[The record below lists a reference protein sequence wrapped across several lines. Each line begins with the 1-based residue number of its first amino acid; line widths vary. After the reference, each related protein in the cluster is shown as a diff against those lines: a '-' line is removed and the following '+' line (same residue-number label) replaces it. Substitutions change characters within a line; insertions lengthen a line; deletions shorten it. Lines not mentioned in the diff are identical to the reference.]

1 MRKTSKPM
9 LTDTILNLIKNV
21 LISTDASIT
30 VYLVLIIGSPQEQFL
45 IIGSPQEQFLIN
57 GSLQGVFFV
66 IGLPQR
72 MFLGLPSA
80 ASYTSCAHCQ
90 DCQNTGI

>member
-30 VYLVLIIGSPQEQFL
+30 VYLVL

>member
-1 MRKTSKPM
+1 M
-9 LTDTILNLIKNV
+9 LTNTIQNSIKNV
-21 LISTDASIT
+21 LISIGASTTI
-30 VYLVLIIGSPQEQFL
+30 YLVL

-80 ASYTSCAHCQ
+80 ASYTSCTHCQ

>member
-1 MRKTSKPM
+1 
-9 LTDTILNLIKNV
+9 
-21 LISTDASIT
+21 
-30 VYLVLIIGSPQEQFL
+30 L